1 MEFLEAPGV
10 HSLRLQLSSRS
21 RVPQSAGV
29 SSGCA
34 RTRGCYAANRRIS
47 ELRWADPKRAKERRG
62 GLRVI
67 YYFFASEQQIWLMT
81 LYDKDETSDL
91 TPKREGRFL
100 KSAVADE
107 TGVKEDAIDEACIR

>member
-1 MEFLEAPGV
+1 M
-10 HSLRLQLSSRS
+10 
-21 RVPQSAGV
+21 
-29 SSGCA
+29 
-34 RTRGCYAANRRIS
+34 
-47 ELRWADPKRAKERRG
+47 
-62 GLRVI
+62 I